1 MLSRGDMAMKLSKL
15 SLVERVEAGSV
26 LNRAEA
32 EAMMEELLSGR
43 VKTAEIVRLLEALNR
58 RPIETQELTGFAHV
72 MRKHATRVFADGE
85 ARPANMVDTCGTGGD
100 GANTFNISTAAAIVA
115 AAAGARVAKHGNR
128 AASSRSG
135 SADVLEEL
143 GVRIDL
149 PFERYGRAIRE
160 IGIGFLFAQAAHTA
174 TRHAAPA
181 RKQIGARTVFNL
193 LGPLTNPAGAQA
205 QVLGVFSEEVIGLVA
220 ATLAEL
226 GVERAFVVHGAGGL
240 DEISLAGETM
250 VAEVRGGAVR
260 RFTVTP
266 EEFGVARA
274 PLESI
279 RGGTATENAALIVR
293 ILEGQDGPARDIV
306 VVNAAA
312 ALVAAGA
319 AADFRE
325 GAGLAS
331 FVISSGAAG
340 KKLAA
345 LAAFT
350 GKN

>member
-43 VKTAEIVRLLEALNR
+43 VKTPEIVRLLEALNR
-58 RPIETQELTGFAHV
+58 RPIESQELTGFAHV

-128 AASSRSG
+128 AASSQSG
-135 SADVLEEL
+135 SADVLEAL

-149 PFERYGRAIRE
+149 PFEQYGQAIRE

-181 RKQIGARTVFNL
+181 RKQIGMRTVFNL

-205 QVLGVFSEEVIGLVA
+205 QVLGVFSREVMDLVA

-226 GVERAFVVHGAGGL
+226 GTERAFVVHGAGGL
-240 DEISLAGETM
+240 DEISLAGETI
-250 VAEVRGGAVR
+250 VVEVRDGKAR
-260 RFTVTP
+260 KFSVTP
-266 EEFGVARA
+266 EEFGVKRA
-274 PLESI
+274 PIEAV
-279 RGGTATENAALIVR
+279 RGGTAAENAAVIRR
-293 ILEGQDGPARDIV
+293 ILQGENGAPRDIV
-306 VVNAAA
+306 VVNTAA
-312 ALVAAGA
+312 ALVATGNAEDFHEA
-319 AADFRE
+319 ANVAR
-325 GAGLAS
+325 S
-331 FVISSGAAG
+331 
-340 KKLAA
+340 
-345 LAAFT
+345 
-350 GKN
+350 

>member
-1 MLSRGDMAMKLSKL
+1 MLT
-15 SLVERVEAGSV
+15 
-26 LNRAEA
+26 RAEA
-32 EAMMEELLSGR
+32 EAAMEELLSGH
-43 VKTAEIVRLLEALNR
+43 VETPEIVRLLAALNR
-58 RPIETQELTGFAHV
+58 RPIEVQELAGFARV
-72 MRKHATRVFADGE
+72 MRRHATRVFAEGE
-85 ARPANMVDTCGTGGD
+85 TLPANMVDTCGTGGD

-135 SADVLEEL
+135 SADVLEAL

-181 RKQIGARTVFNL
+181 RKQIGVRTVFNL
-193 LGPLTNPAGAQA
+193 LGPLTNPAGAQS
-205 QVLGVFSEEVIGLVA
+205 QVLGVFSEDVIDPVA

-250 VAEVRGGAVR
+250 VAEVRDGAIR

-266 EEFGVARA
+266 DEFGMARA

-279 RGGTATENAALIVR
+279 RGGTAAENAALIR
-293 ILEGQDGPARDIV
+293 RTLEGEPGPARDVV

-312 ALVAAGA
+312 ALVATGIA
-319 AADFRE
+319 ANFRE

-331 FVISSGAAG
+331 FVIASGAASE
-340 KKLAA
+340 KLAS

-350 GKN
+350 SGS